1 MSDRGRILRGRGWGR
16 GRGGQGGGFRDHD
29 VHGRGDT
36 GPRGGRGYRGGERGP
51 GKEIF
56 R

>member
-1 MSDRGRILRGRGWGR
+1 MSDRGRILRGRGWER
-16 GRGGQGGGFRDHD
+16 GRGGQRGGFQGHD
-29 VHGRGDT
+29 AHGRGDT
-36 GPRGGRGYRGGERGP
+36 GPRGGERGR

>member
-1 MSDRGRILRGRGWGR
+1 MSDRGRTHRGRGWGR
-16 GRGGQGGGFRDHD
+16 GRGGQSGLFRGHD
-29 VHGRGDT
+29 VQSREDT
-36 GPRGGRGYRGGERGP
+36 GPRGGRGRGGGERGR